1 VTETPHDRSPR
12 MLTQS
17 LEGAPPWLLVAYAA
31 AAAFA
36 TYFSMYAFRKP
47 FLAVTYDTGGLLWL
61 EPKTLLAVSQLF
73 GYLASKYVGS
83 VVVSGIRPGQRKW
96 FLFSLIGAAEL
107 ALVLFAVVPDALRP
121 LAIMANGFP
130 LGMVWGLVVL
140 YLEGR
145 RTSEILLA
153 VLTSSYIFASA
164 IVKDIGRWMISDMGV
179 STFWMPAAT
188 GAMFLPVFLIA
199 VTALDQVPRPTDADR
214 AERVARRPMTGEE
227 RKLFVSTFKVG
238 LAFQFLVFFFITAFR
253 DVRDIYSIEVFEAL
267 GYGGE
272 PTLFT
277 QTEWIPGVVAALA
290 LMSLS
295 MLPAGKPTAI
305 LGNYAV
311 MLTGVV
317 LLASGTLAFD
327 MGQITGLNWMVLTG
341 VGGYLMYVANATVF
355 WDRLIASTGF
365 VGTAVFAAYL
375 SDSFGYSGSFLLQ
388 VFRDAFLAGT
398 SRLDF
403 LRWFS
408 YGVSALGAVIALFNG
423 AYFVRQARARR

>member
-1 VTETPHDRSPR
+1 